1 MTFSKR
7 KKEEAFA
14 PSSTRQYI
22 GIKFPLGWATVNQTH
37 HPLDKSLKL
46 LKAIKNHYK
55 VH

>member
-1 MTFSKR
+1 MNSPKR
-7 KKEEAFA
+7 KEEAFTL
-14 PSSTRQYI
+14 SSTRQYI
-22 GIKFPLGWATVNQTH
+22 GIKFPLAWATVNQTH